1 MSRDLFKTKVV
12 KILFLR
18 EVYNIT
24 VELLKVFNEILLHKK
39 VTLSLL
45 YRIKKPSSRVTF
57 TL

>member
-1 MSRDLFKTKVV
+1 MSKDQFKTKVV

-24 VELLKVFNEILLHKK
+24 VELLKVFNEILLHKR

-45 YRIKKPSSRVTF
+45 YRIKKLSSRVTF